1 MRVKIISSWYPV
13 DEGATITENFNQTL
27 DSANI
32 RISHLYNEINI
43 EPYDD
48 VILHDDNN
56 RLEDKYMCV
65 DSYTRNEE
73 GLDNPTYSYEISLFS
88 LTKKLENIILPN
100 LSITPHRTGVVLN
113 IYDYLKRYL
122 DVYKGNNNWV
132 LSDRCYDKFG
142 PNIENSNL
150 APELQWS
157 TPTLREVFD
166 TLMMVKDCICVL
178 KYQNNRYEIDYMDLT
193 ETNDM
198 GVKSGINYIQQSQS
212 SDDYISEIRMQLQN
226 VMQTSVKNV
235 NNVIRTTEY
244 VPFTSDEWRVTDEN
258 FYIKTQFPILRV
270 NHLWIY
276 LFPYNYEGNSGP
288 NPIFNQK
295 MIKVDL
301 CNLKTNEEDTGG
313 SLLKEIK
320 EYETLPILYRT
331 DLNKNADISEY
342 QGYNVYDYFSKYKNY
357 CIYYTRGNN
366 KIEGFSATSK
376 QTVISIG
383 DATTLQW
390 IKNLAVVDAV
400 NNGLLE
406 TGGTLPNFINEIKNP
421 LLNLNCVTYYSTFFQ
436 IEYETTYNATFSAS
450 KEIKPRNRRVIADNQ
465 DNAWVDI
472 YSQGFL
478 EYQKANRLGNKSIMI
493 NQRTQGDDFI
503 KIQDKRNKD
512 IVFRTQYQIYQDF
525 INVNAWATPHFVLQN
540 YFTGIKSKVRTWVNA
555 KDEALQRHDLVKLY
569 CEMSYSQKTEQNIS
583 SSLARYL
590 LSCIETIRNK
600 PIRYAGVNIY
610 TGAVM
615 QEEPKTFGLYSLNC
629 ATRLVGK
636 SIVITFGFDDNWF
649 VSKHVYY
656 DNAEELGIYRDNI
669 HQGDSGL
676 DSQDRPV
683 WYPPYIRTAIGSGA
697 GTQPYGG
704 VPLNNYGY
712 TDSRGEFNR
721 IEYLFANDINLGND
735 LPTISTEDITEAQI
749 KDLFQAIFDLPKVQ
763 DNAFSSSTKFSNS
776 LEFVKDNKE
785 IPIISTQFEFRT
797 DSEDII
803 ITEAFAKEQEAIRSI
818 TLTEGAGGHP
828 YGTTGKPHLK
838 IYSSNV
844 LQRTLPDNKQL
855 LNNAF
860 YELIELNNS
869 SCQLE
874 FHNLSGDYIYVCDN
888 NNNLLFAFK
897 KQESD
902 TTNLFFNIRRNL

>member
-1 MRVKIISSWYPV
+1 MKVKIGTKWYDI

-32 RISHLYNEINI
+32 RISHLYTEINI

-48 VILHDDNN
+48 VILHDENN

-113 IYDYLKRYL
+113 IYDYLNRYL
-122 DVYKGNNNWV
+122 NQYKGNNDWV
-132 LSDRCYDKFG
+132 LSSRCYDKFG

-198 GVKSGINYIQQSQS
+198 GTKSGINYIQQSQS

-226 VMQTSVKNV
+226 VMQTSVEGV

-276 LFPYNYEGNSGP
+276 LFPCEYEGPTAGGFEF
-288 NPIFNQK
+288 IQK

-301 CNLKTNEEDTGG
+301 CDLKTNVEDTGG
-313 SLLKEIK
+313 SLLKESK
-320 EYETLPILYRT
+320 EYETMPILYRT
-331 DLNKNADISEY
+331 DLNKDSSFANY
-342 QGYNVYDYFSKYKNY
+342 QDYKVDQYFSQYKNY
-357 CIYYTRGNN
+357 CIYYTRGSNR
-366 KIEGFSATSK
+366 IEGFSATSK
-376 QTVISIG
+376 QTVFSIG
-383 DATTLQW
+383 EATTLQW
-390 IKNLAVVDAV
+390 IKNLAIVSAV
-400 NNGLLE
+400 NDNVLNSE
-406 TGGTLPNFINEIKNP
+406 HALPNWINLIESP

-493 NQRTQGDDFI
+493 NQRTQENDFI

-555 KDEALQRHDLVKLY
+555 KEEALQRHELIKLY
-569 CEMSYSQKTEQNIS
+569 CEMSYSPKAEQNIS

-656 DNAEELGIYRDNI
+656 DDQEELGIYRDNI
-669 HQGDSGL
+669 HQGNTVGQS
-676 DSQDRPV
+676 
-683 WYPPYIRTAIGSGA
+683 WYPPYIRTAIGSGV

-721 IEYLFANDINLGND
+721 IEYLFANDIDLGSD
-735 LPTISTEDITEAQI
+735 LPNISTEDITETQI

-776 LEFVKDNKE
+776 LDLVKDNKE

-797 DSEDII
+797 DSEEII

-818 TLTEGAGGHP
+818 TLTEGSGGHP
-828 YGTTGKPHLK
+828 YGTIGKPHLK

-844 LQRTLPDNKQL
+844 LQRALPDNKQL
-855 LNNAF
+855 LNNAY
-860 YELIELNNS
+860 YELTELNNS

-897 KQESD
+897 KQNTN
-902 TTNLFFNIRRNL
+902 TTNLFFNIRRYL